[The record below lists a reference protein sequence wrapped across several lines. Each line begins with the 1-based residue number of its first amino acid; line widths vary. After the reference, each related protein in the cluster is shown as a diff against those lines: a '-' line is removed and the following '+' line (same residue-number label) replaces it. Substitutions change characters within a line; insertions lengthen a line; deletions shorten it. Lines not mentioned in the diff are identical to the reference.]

1 MQTQKTVQ
9 FVPVRII
16 VLAFA
21 LLAALLL
28 ASAAGY
34 LIRGGS
40 VSTSSTVG
48 APPTLHFLQMT
59 DNQMERARDRD
70 VYFLQMTDNQMERAH
85 DRAGSPILTSPYGVG
100 H

>member
-1 MQTQKTVQ
+1 MHAQKPVQ
-9 FVPVRII
+9 LVSARFI

-34 LIRGGS
+34 LIRGGN
-40 VSTSSTVG
+40 VSTIATGAAPATV
-48 APPTLHFLQMT
+48 HFQQMS
-59 DNQMERARDRD
+59 DNQMERAQ
-70 VYFLQMTDNQMERAH
+70 VRAQS
-85 DRAGSPILTSPYGVG
+85 SPTLTSPYGAG

>member
-1 MQTQKTVQ
+1 MQVQKSVP
-9 FVPVRII
+9 FVSARFI

-21 LLAALLL
+21 LLVALLL

-40 VSTSSTVG
+40 ASPVLTG
-48 APPTLHFLQMT
+48 DAPATIHFQ
-59 DNQMERARDRD
+59 
-70 VYFLQMTDNQMERAH
+70 QMTDNQMERAH
-85 DRAGSPILTSPYGVG
+85 DSAQGSKLTSPYGVG